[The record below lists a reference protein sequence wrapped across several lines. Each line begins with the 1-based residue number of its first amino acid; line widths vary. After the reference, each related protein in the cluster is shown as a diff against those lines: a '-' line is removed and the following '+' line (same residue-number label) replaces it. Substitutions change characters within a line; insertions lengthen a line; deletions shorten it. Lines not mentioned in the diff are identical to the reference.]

1 MENPKELPD
10 LSPEEKLKSEN
21 DLLKMKLTAEFG
33 MQDHGTSL
41 DPELENE
48 WLKYIYHFEKEY
60 SEVKRIKI
68 YDFIGR
74 PEYRKFEEL
83 KKEEIEKELDRLF
96 EIMHHNNISL
106 DFICEYEDEVIYRF
120 VTEELFEMETD
131 DFRMKGMFHCFLY
144 EEFYPN
150 HDYDIKKLQEEFF
163 TGFFERDWKTEYAKF
178 QFDDNVAYNHV
189 KIPLEDYTNILQAFR
204 EFNIPL
210 RMISV
215 NITEY
220 SYSLETKTG
229 SITGE
234 IKYAARS
241 GQIDEEI
248 YSGTYNIRCKF
259 NDFYWEIYE
268 ISFPGFN

>member
-1 MENPKELPD
+1 MENPNELPE
-10 LSPEEKLKSEN
+10 LSSEEKLIAEN

-33 MQDHGTSL
+33 MQDQCSSL
-41 DPELENE
+41 DSETENE

-68 YDFIGR
+68 YDFIGK
-74 PEYRKFEEL
+74 PEFKKYEDL
-83 KKEEIEKELDRLF
+83 KKEEIEKELERLF
-96 EIMHHNNISL
+96 EVMHENNISL

-131 DFRMKGMFHCFLY
+131 DFRIKGMFHCFLY

-150 HDYDIKKLQEEFF
+150 HDYDIKKLAEEFF
-163 TGFFERDWKTEYAKF
+163 EGFFERDWQTEFAKF
-178 QFDDNVAYNHV
+178 QFDDYVAYNHV
-189 KIPLEDYTNILQAFR
+189 KIPLEDFTNILQAFR
-204 EFNIPL
+204 ESNIPL
-210 RMISV
+210 SLISN
-215 NITEY
+215 NITEF

-229 SITGE
+229 AIIGE
-234 IKYAARS
+234 INYAARF
-241 GQIDEEI
+241 GQTDEEI
-248 YSGTYNIRCKF
+248 LSGDYNIRCKY